1 MVATYNVGSHDKNPC
16 LPPEREPKSVLFITL
31 LCCPMNYGIEIFA
44 LQDQKTDYNKLTP
57 ELLQAIQG
65 KQEVIDSQQASTA
78 LLEKEI
84 QKLLEWKK

>member
-1 MVATYNVGSHDKNPC
+1 
-16 LPPEREPKSVLFITL
+16 
-31 LCCPMNYGIEIFA
+31 
-44 LQDQKTDYNKLTP
+44 
-57 ELLQAIQG
+57 LLQAIQG